1 MRVRGISRTS
11 NGGPPFSIGRRPLEA
26 PQNIAAQPPPVL
38 RQHRKAHVIAPS
50 PGNLH
55 IAARIPFAE
64 ELKPRHQRERTS
76 VRRLY
81 VDLDVAFGELGLHRV
96 EVKR

>member
-11 NGGPPFSIGRRPLEA
+11 NGGPTFSIGRRPLDA

-81 VDLDVAFGELGLHRV
+81 VDLDAMEPQLAKCDVAD
-96 EVKR
+96 KR